1 MNRTRQAYE
10 YMKKKIEQSEW
21 LAGQPIKEQDIS
33 KELGMSRT
41 PVRHA
46 FVQLEK
52 EDYIEH
58 LDNKGVVVAPKK
70 ISKKDFQEAV
80 EFFELMS
87 LHYLQEIERKEI
99 DYATSDLEEALQRMQ
114 EKKETGEDSDFLKAE
129 LEFWNEFLTYAGNDY
144 NVSLMMQTLHTVF
157 EQKGYIQD
165 VIHSSQTEK
174 IVHLSQLVIYLENND
189 YPYARREL
197 RILFN
202 QMIMNIFQGPAGH
215 PF

>member
-33 KELGMSRT
+33 QELGMSRT
-41 PVRHA
+41 PVRQA
-46 FVQLEK
+46 FVQLEE

-114 EKKETGEDSDFLKAE
+114 EKKETGEGSDFLKAE

>member
-33 KELGMSRT
+33 QELGMSR
-41 PVRHA
+41 
-46 FVQLEK
+46 
-52 EDYIEH
+52 
-58 LDNKGVVVAPKK
+58 
-70 ISKKDFQEAV
+70 
-80 EFFELMS
+80 

-114 EKKETGEDSDFLKAE
+114 EKKETGEGSDFLKAE

>member
-33 KELGMSRT
+33 QELGMSRT
-41 PVRHA
+41 PVRQA
-46 FVQLEK
+46 FVQLEE

>member
-21 LAGQPIKEQDIS
+21 LVGQPIKEQDIS
-33 KELGMSRT
+33 QELGMSRT
-41 PVRHA
+41 PVRQA
-46 FVQLEK
+46 FVQLE
-52 EDYIEH
+52 EENYIEH

-114 EKKETGEDSDFLKAE
+114 EKKETGEGSDFLKAE

>member
-21 LAGQPIKEQDIS
+21 LVGQPIKEQDIS
-33 KELGMSRT
+33 QELGMSRT
-41 PVRHA
+41 PVRQA
-46 FVQLEK
+46 FVQLE
-52 EDYIEH
+52 EENYIEH

>member
-87 LHYLQEIERKEI
+87 LHYLQELERREI
-99 DYATSDLEEALQRMQ
+99 DYAASNLEEAFERMQ
-114 EKKETGEDSDFLKAE
+114 EKKETGEDSGFLKAE

-202 QMIMNIFQGPAGH
+202 QMIMNIFQGPTGH

>member
-33 KELGMSRT
+33 QELGMSRT
-41 PVRHA
+41 PVRQA
-46 FVQLEK
+46 FVQLE
-52 EDYIEH
+52 EENYIEH

-114 EKKETGEDSDFLKAE
+114 EKKETGEGSDFLKAE

-174 IVHLSQLVIYLENND
+174 IVHLSQLITYLENND

>member
-21 LAGQPIKEQDIS
+21 LVGQPIKEQDIS

-41 PVRHA
+41 PIRHA

-58 LDNKGVVVAPKK
+58 LDNKGVVVAPRK

-87 LHYLQEIERKEI
+87 LHYLQELERREI
-99 DYATSDLEEALQRMQ
+99 DYATSTLEEALIRMQ
-114 EKKETGEDSDFLKAE
+114 EEEKIGEAVDFLKAE
-129 LEFWNEFLTYAGNDY
+129 LQFWDAFLGYASNDY
-144 NVSLMMQTLHTVF
+144 NACLMMQTLHTVF

-165 VIHSSQTEK
+165 VINSSQAEK
-174 IVHLSQLVIYLENND
+174 IEHLSQLLVYLENND

>member
-33 KELGMSRT
+33 QELGMSRT
-41 PVRHA
+41 PVRQA
-46 FVQLEK
+46 FVQLE
-52 EDYIEH
+52 EENYIEH
-58 LDNKGVVVAPKK
+58 LNNKGVVVAPKK

-114 EKKETGEDSDFLKAE
+114 EKKETGEGSDFLKAE

-165 VIHSSQTEK
+165 VIHSSQPEK

>member
-21 LAGQPIKEQDIS
+21 LARQPIKEQDIS
-33 KELGMSRT
+33 QELGMSRT
-41 PVRHA
+41 PVRQA
-46 FVQLEK
+46 FVQLE
-52 EDYIEH
+52 EENYIEH

>member
-10 YMKKKIEQSEW
+10 YMKEKIEQSEW

-33 KELGMSRT
+33 QELGMSRT
-41 PVRHA
+41 PVRQA
-46 FVQLEK
+46 FVQLE
-52 EDYIEH
+52 EENYIEH

-114 EKKETGEDSDFLKAE
+114 EKKETGEGSDFLKAE

-165 VIHSSQTEK
+165 VIHSSQPEK

>member
-46 FVQLEK
+46 FVQLEIV
-52 EDYIEH
+52 DYIEH

-87 LHYLQEIERKEI
+87 LHYLQELERREI
-99 DYATSDLEEALQRMQ
+99 DYAASNLEEAFERMQ

-165 VIHSSQTEK
+165 VINSSQTEK
-174 IVHLSQLVIYLENND
+174 IVHLSQLITYLENND

>member
-33 KELGMSRT
+33 QELGMSRT
-41 PVRHA
+41 PVRQA
-46 FVQLEK
+46 FVQLE
-52 EDYIEH
+52 EENYIEH

-99 DYATSDLEEALQRMQ
+99 DYTTSDLEEALQRMQ
-114 EKKETGEDSDFLKAE
+114 EKKETGEGSDFLKAE

>member
-33 KELGMSRT
+33 QELGMSRT
-41 PVRHA
+41 PVRQA
-46 FVQLEK
+46 FVQLE
-52 EDYIEH
+52 EENYIEH

>member
-33 KELGMSRT
+33 QELGMSRT
-41 PVRHA
+41 PVRQA
-46 FVQLEK
+46 FVQLE
-52 EDYIEH
+52 EENYIEH

-114 EKKETGEDSDFLKAE
+114 EKKVTGEGSDFLKAE

>member
-21 LAGQPIKEQDIS
+21 LVGQPIKEQDIS

-41 PVRHA
+41 PIRHA
-46 FVQLEK
+46 FVQLEE

-58 LDNKGVVVAPKK
+58 LDNKGVVVAPRK

-87 LHYLQEIERKEI
+87 LHYLQELERKET
-99 DYATSDLEEALQRMQ
+99 DYITLPLEEALARMQ
-114 EKKETGEDSDFLKAE
+114 AEEKAGEAEKFLKAE
-129 LEFWNEFLTYAGNDY
+129 IQFWEAFLSHASNGY
-144 NVSLMMQTLHTVF
+144 NTCLMMQTLHTIF

-165 VIHSSQTEK
+165 VINSSQAEK
-174 IVHLSQLVIYLENND
+174 IKHLSQLLVYLENND

-202 QMIMNIFQGPAGH
+202 QMIMNIFQGPAGY

>member
-1 MNRTRQAYE
+1 MNSTRQAYE

-21 LAGQPIKEQDIS
+21 LVGQPIKEQDIS

-41 PVRHA
+41 PIRHA
-46 FVQLEK
+46 FVQLE
-52 EDYIEH
+52 EEGYIEH
-58 LDNKGVVVAPKK
+58 LNNKGVLVAPKK

-87 LHYLQEIERKEI
+87 LHYLQELERREI
-99 DYATSDLEEALQRMQ
+99 DYITSALQEALIKMQ
-114 EKKETGEDSDFLKAE
+114 EEEKTGEAEAFLKAE
-129 LEFWNEFLTYAGNDY
+129 LQFWTDFLSYAGNDY
-144 NVSLMMQTLHTVF
+144 NVRLMIQTLHTIF

-165 VIHSSQTEK
+165 VINGSQKEK
-174 IVHLSQLVIYLENND
+174 IKHLSQLLIYLTNND

>member
-114 EKKETGEDSDFLKAE
+114 EKKETGEDSNFLKAE

>member
-87 LHYLQEIERKEI
+87 LHYLQELERREI
-99 DYATSDLEEALQRMQ
+99 DYAASNLEEALKRMQ
-114 EKKETGEDSDFLKAE
+114 EKKETGEDSDFLKTE
-129 LEFWNEFLTYAGNDY
+129 LEFWNEFLTYADNDY

-165 VIHSSQTEK
+165 VINSSQTEK
-174 IVHLSQLVIYLENND
+174 IVHLSQLITYLENND

-202 QMIMNIFQGPAGH
+202 QIIMNIFQGPAGH

>member
-165 VIHSSQTEK
+165 VINSSQTEK
-174 IVHLSQLVIYLENND
+174 IVHLSRLITYLENND

-197 RILFN
+197 RILLN
-202 QMIMNIFQGPAGH
+202 HMIMNIFQGPAGH

>member
-33 KELGMSRT
+33 QELGMSRT
-41 PVRHA
+41 PVRQA
-46 FVQLEK
+46 FVQLE
-52 EDYIEH
+52 EENYIEH

-114 EKKETGEDSDFLKAE
+114 EKKETGEGSDFLKAE
-129 LEFWNEFLTYAGNDY
+129 FEFWNEFLTYAGNDY

-165 VIHSSQTEK
+165 VIHSSQPEK

>member
-99 DYATSDLEEALQRMQ
+99 DYATSDLEEAFERMQ

-165 VIHSSQTEK
+165 VINSSQTEK
-174 IVHLSQLVIYLENND
+174 IVHLSRLITYLENND

>member
-33 KELGMSRT
+33 QELGMSRT
-41 PVRHA
+41 PVRQA
-46 FVQLEK
+46 FVQLE
-52 EDYIEH
+52 EENYIEH

-114 EKKETGEDSDFLKAE
+114 EKKETGEGSDFLKAE

>member
-21 LAGQPIKEQDIS
+21 LVGQPIKEQDIS
-33 KELGMSRT
+33 QELGMSRT
-41 PVRHA
+41 PVRQA
-46 FVQLEK
+46 FVQLEE

>member
-87 LHYLQEIERKEI
+87 LHYLQELERREI
-99 DYATSDLEEALQRMQ
+99 DYAASNLEEAFERMQ
-114 EKKETGEDSDFLKAE
+114 EKKETGEDSEFLKAE

-165 VIHSSQTEK
+165 VINSSQTEK
-174 IVHLSQLVIYLENND
+174 IVHLSQLITYLENND

>member
-33 KELGMSRT
+33 QELGMSRT
-41 PVRHA
+41 PVRQA
-46 FVQLEK
+46 FVQLE
-52 EDYIEH
+52 EENYIEH

-114 EKKETGEDSDFLKAE
+114 EKKETGEGSDFLKAE

-165 VIHSSQTEK
+165 VIHSSQPEK